1 MSRIRRA
8 GIRWRLL
15 VHEWA
20 GKDASG
26 GPEYGVSHHVTSNP
40 AFGGDSPDGEHSKTH
55 VLPPG
60 TEFDELVV
68 GSFLHIEQLGT
79 GIWWMNIGGLTVH
92 VSADRDGRPRNVSVH
107 MPGRYDEAAEGCV
120 YRLDDEPYEVRPYGT
135 VTQ

>member
-26 GPEYGVSHHVTSNP
+26 GPEYGTAHHVTSNP
-40 AFGGDSPDGEHSKTH
+40 GPGGPDGEHSWTH
-55 VLPPG
+55 VLPG

-107 MPGRYDEAAEGCV
+107 MPGHFDEATEGCV
-120 YRLDDEPYEVRPYGT
+120 YRLDDEPYDVRAYGT
-135 VTQ
+135 VPQ